1 MDEEAAVATL
11 EVAAVVEVKI
21 VEAVVEVAAVEEV
34 KIVREEYIIVCFIF
48 HTIAAVI
55 HHMLRY
61 PN

>member
-11 EVAAVVEVKI
+11 EVAAVEVKI
-21 VEAVVEVAAVEEV
+21 VEAVVEVAAGEV